1 MFLLDTNVRSEL
13 RRRERTNPDVAAW
26 ADSVH
31 PTDLF
36 LSAITMLEIE
46 AGSLMLQRRDELQ
59 GATLRVWID
68 SKVLPAFDGSILS
81 VDTAVA

>member
-31 PTDLF
+31 PADLF

-59 GATLRVWID
+59 GATFWVWID